1 MSVNDFKDEGVLM
14 KVDTYW
20 SIKEHA
26 YFMLARKIA
35 FNSRLRKQKDQGLR
49 NSRPSIARMF
59 NRPRNSNNND
69 DYQDTERSLKHTDHD
84 IETFR
89 KDHKPMTTK
98 R

>member
-59 NRPRNSNNND
+59 NRPRDSNNND
-69 DYQDTERSLKHTDHD
+69 DYQDTERSLKHTDRD

-89 KDHKPMTTK
+89 KDHKQMTTK